1 MTNIL
6 VSIDP
11 QKLQIEIIHNYLSNE
26 SYWAEGRSIETVKK
40 SIENSLCFGIYEN
53 DQQIGFARVVTD
65 YAVFGWIMDL
75 FILPSHQGKGLGK
88 ILMERIMNCS
98 ELEEVKKWGLMTKDA
113 HRLYKQYGFDNHP
126 KPEMFM
132 VKRE

>member
-1 MTNIL
+1 VTNIL
-6 VSIDP
+6 VSTDL
-11 QKLQIEIIHNYLSNE
+11 QKLQIETIHDYLSNQ

-40 SIENSLCFGIYEN
+40 SIKNSLCFGVYEN

-88 ILMERIMNCS
+88 ILMERIMNTP
-98 ELEEVKKWGLMTKDA
+98 ELEEIKKWGLMTKDA
-113 HRLYKQYGFDNHP
+113 HRLYEQYGFDNHP
-126 KPEMFM
+126 TPDMFM